1 MNLSDTARAA
11 LARATA
17 KRGARKG
24 KLLAKAP
31 SPAKDIEAWAAWQ
44 GFNTAMGRHG
54 EGATFTLIV
63 YPQARAIWKEVC
75 DAATAEAKR
84 LID

>member
-17 KRGARKG
+17 KRGPRKG

-31 SPAKDIEAWAAWQ
+31 SPAKDFEAWAAWQ
-44 GFNTAMGRHG
+44 GFHTAMGRHG
-54 EGATFTLIV
+54 EGATFALIM
-63 YPQARAIWKEVC
+63 YPQARAIWEEVC
-75 DAATAEAKR
+75 DAVTAEAKR
-84 LID
+84 VVG

>member
-1 MNLSDTARAA
+1 MNLSDTARDA

-17 KRGARKG
+17 KRGPRKG

-31 SPAKDIEAWAAWQ
+31 SPTKDAEAWAAWQ
-44 GFNTAMGRHG
+44 GFHTAMGNHG
-54 EGATFTLIV
+54 ESATFTLIM
-63 YPQARAIWKEVC
+63 YPHVRGIWAEVC

-84 LID
+84 LIG